1 MQSIAYQVHRTRE
14 RMRLRLP
21 DRRHDEAFFAE
32 LCEQLTALPGIVEV
46 SGNPSTAGLL
56 IRLDPTQAQD
66 PRLAIAATG
75 RLQIVDGPPP
85 LSPGLNAVRR
95 AADRIDRSL
104 EEQTGGSA
112 DLRTLAVLLL
122 IVLAMGQVLRGQL
135 LAPAA
140 SLLWYAF
147 ELLRFIPTIPEEPE
161 PRQRPA
167 AQHLP

>member
-1 MQSIAYQVHRTRE
+1 
-14 RMRLRLP
+14 
-21 DRRHDEAFFAE
+21 
-32 LCEQLTALPGIVEV
+32 
-46 SGNPSTAGLL
+46 
-56 IRLDPTQAQD
+56 
-66 PRLAIAATG
+66 AIAATG

-85 LSPGLNAVRR
+85 PSPGLNALRR

-135 LAPAA
+135 LAPTA

-147 ELLRFIPTIPEEPE
+147 ELLRFVPTIPEEPE

-167 AQHLP
+167 AHPD